1 MYSKYNNDLKRCL
14 CPNSHAMGEESNSRS
29 IETLRNRFH
38 ELKGTGV
45 GDIQQSSLAT
55 SGSKDGG
62 RKAINQ
68 ILGLASGIWEGI
80 HLPARQGINKQVTK
94 CYHNP
99 WTRAWTFVSR
109 KQPTILIS

>member
-1 MYSKYNNDLKRCL
+1 MSIPQFSC
-14 CPNSHAMGEESNSRS
+14 HGEKKATLQALER
-29 IETLRNRFH
+29 LRNRFH
-38 ELKGTGV
+38 ELKGRGV

-80 HLPARQGINKQVTK
+80 HLPARQGITKQVIK
-94 CYHNP
+94 CYYNP